1 MATNTTTYDDVLNFM
16 RTQPLTQ
23 EQRTQLVRVFNAQA
37 KFAKAVAA
45 SRLYVGQRVEW
56 EGKNGLTK
64 RGQITKVG
72 RSNAHVLADNGVQW
86 YCAASLLRAI

>member
-1 MATNTTTYDDVLNFM
+1 MATNTTTFNDVLTFI
-16 RTQPLTQ
+16 RTASMTQ
-23 EQRTQLVRVFNAQA
+23 EQRTQLVRAFNAQA
-37 KFAKAVAA
+37 KAAKAVAA
-45 SRLYVGQRVEW
+45 ARLYVGQRVEW
-56 EGKNGLTK
+56 EGKNGITK